1 MRNFMIIFMLIFSSI
16 VFADGIALE
25 GTLVLK
31 DNTTIPI
38 DGFTLFNN
46 LDDYYITCEYNNT
59 EIKILLSKIKRLD
72 VLTGVIGRYGRN
84 NKVNIELRDGKLY
97 NVSNASINFESW
109 SGGYTASPIGLQYR
123 TFDAINE
130 KIIENTIDC
139 KDLKSI
145 ILEKIGDVSIDPS
158 TGQKFPP
165 DYRYNPYTGNKL
177 EPGNFRE

>member
-1 MRNFMIIFMLIFSSI
+1 MKNLVIIFMLILTSI
-16 VFADGIALE
+16 MFADGIALE

-31 DNTTIPI
+31 DNTTISI
-38 DGFTLFNN
+38 DGFTLFSN
-46 LDDYYITCEYNNT
+46 LDDYVITCEYNNT

-72 VLTGVIGRYGRN
+72 VITGVINRDGRN

-97 NVSNASINFESW
+97 SVSNAKINFESRL
-109 SGGYTASPIGLQYR
+109 GLKYR

-139 KDLKSI
+139 KELKSI

-177 EPGNFRE
+177 EPGNFSE